1 MPTDSTPTDSTPT
14 DSTPTSS
21 TPAKLVSSNAE
32 VRAILTDPAYLVPPA
47 PPAAEV
53 ETLAWLRAHVTRF
66 SEGHAHDRRRALA
79 EQEIAALDPSK
90 LRQAAAD
97 LTAAELAIRTGT
109 EPFDVMP
116 LAKRVPLT
124 ALAAGL
130 GIGQDAIAATVD
142 AVLAAVPGYLNP
154 DLAGP
159 DADSSVAFLVKTF
172 GPAEPEHAANRIGL
186 LMQACDATAALVGN
200 ALLAA
205 FAADDTVDETIART
219 LVDDP
224 PTVRT
229 RRISP
234 DGDLLALDISGCTFG
249 TGRRPCPG
257 ADQATALAA
266 GVLDTLTTACELAD
280 QPIDYLPSPNLRM
293 PARLLVTI
301 SA

>member
-1 MPTDSTPTDSTPT
+1 MPTDSTPTD
-14 DSTPTSS
+14 
-21 TPAKLVSSNAE
+21 LVSSDAE
-32 VRAILTDPAYLVPPA
+32 VRAILADPAYVVPPA
-47 PPAAEV
+47 PPAAEAA
-53 ETLAWLRAHVTRF
+53 TLAWLRAHATRF
-66 SEGHAHDRRRALA
+66 CEGEAHDRRRALA
-79 EQEIAALDPSK
+79 EQDIAALDPGK

-97 LTAAELAIRTGT
+97 LAAAELASRASA

-116 LAKRVPLT
+116 LARRVPLT

-130 GIGQDAIAATVD
+130 GVGQDDIPATVD
-142 AVLAAVPGYLNP
+142 AVLAAVSGYLNP

-159 DADSSVAFLVKTF
+159 DADSSVAFLAKTF
-172 GPAEPEHAANRIGL
+172 GPAEPEQLANRIGL

-205 FAADDTVDETIART
+205 FGADESVDQVIART

-224 PTVRT
+224 PTLRT

-234 DGDLLALDISGCTFG
+234 DGDLVTVDISGCPFG

-266 GVLDTLTTACELAD
+266 GVLDALTTACELAD